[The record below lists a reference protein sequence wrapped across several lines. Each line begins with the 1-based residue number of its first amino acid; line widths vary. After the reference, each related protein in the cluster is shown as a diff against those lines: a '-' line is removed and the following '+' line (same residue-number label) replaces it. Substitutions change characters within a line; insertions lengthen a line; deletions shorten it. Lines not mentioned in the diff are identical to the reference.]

1 MLPMKTHFFSGPWPM
16 TLLITSSPRCFVAT
30 PGEVGNPRAPRDAIE
45 VLPAQLYSTKRRG
58 SDEMDDDF
66 LPMVVESD
74 ESFLKKTRKMKI
86 RIF

>member
-45 VLPAQLYSTKRRG
+45 VLPPQLYSTKRRG

-66 LPMVVESD
+66 WLVVSTHLKNMLVKLDYLP
-74 ESFLKKTRKMKI
+74 R
-86 RIF
+86 